1 MLKKTLIAALFAV
14 AFAGSAQAQMKY
26 VSGTDYSTLATPIA
40 DIKAGQIVEFFW
52 YGCGHCYALEPSL
65 QKWLGN
71 GKDASVE
78 FVRVPAY
85 TGNWEGGA
93 RLYYVVRELG
103 MNASEM
109 DQKIFDAVHKE
120 GKRGIIFDKGAAM
133 KFLVENGAKQEDVE
147 KVWKSLA
154 VQQKLNQARS
164 LFEASQLDGV
174 PGFIVDGKY
183 VIGADGDY
191 PRLFD
196 KLNTL
201 VTKNTAN
208 KTEEAKPADAAKAEE
223 AKPADAAKAEEAKS
237 ADATKT
243 EEAKPADAAKAEE
256 AKPADAAKTEE
267 AKPAEEKPAETKPT
281 A

>member
-40 DIKAGQIVEFFW
+40 DIKAGQVVEFFW
-52 YGCGHCYALEPSL
+52 YGCPHCYDLEPSL
-65 QKWLGN
+65 QKWLAD
-71 GKDASVE
+71 GKDAAID
-78 FVRVPAY
+78 FIRVPAF

-103 MNASEM
+103 MNGAEM
-109 DQKIFDAVHKE
+109 DEKIFNAVHKD

-147 KVWKSLA
+147 KAWKSLA
-154 VQQKLNQARS
+154 VQQKLNRARD
-164 LFEASQLDGV
+164 LFEASKLDGV
-174 PGFIVDGKY
+174 PGFVVDGKY
-183 VIGADGDY
+183 VIGADDNY

-201 VTKNTAN
+201 ATKTAAPGEAV
-208 KTEEAKPADAAKAEE
+208 KTEEAKPADAAKPEESKPADAAKAEE
-223 AKPADAAKAEEAKS
+223 AKPADAS
-237 ADATKT
+237 
-243 EEAKPADAAKAEE
+243 KAEE
-256 AKPADAAKTEE
+256 AKPA
-267 AKPAEEKPAETKPT
+267 AEEKPAETKP
-281 A
+281 AA

>member
-40 DIKAGQIVEFFW
+40 DIKAGQVVEFFW
-52 YGCGHCYALEPSL
+52 YGCPHCYDLEPSL
-65 QKWLGN
+65 QKWLAD
-71 GKDASVE
+71 GKDAAID
-78 FVRVPAY
+78 FIRVPAF

-103 MNASEM
+103 MNGAEM
-109 DQKIFDAVHKE
+109 DEKIFNAVHKD

-147 KVWKSLA
+147 KAWKSLA
-154 VQQKLNQARS
+154 VQQKLNRARD
-164 LFEASQLDGV
+164 LFEASKLDGV
-174 PGFIVDGKY
+174 PGFVVDGKY
-183 VIGADGDY
+183 VIGADDNY

-201 VTKNTAN
+201 ATKTAAPGEAV
-208 KTEEAKPADAAKAEE
+208 KTEEAKPADAAKPEESKPADAAKAEE
-223 AKPADAAKAEEAKS
+223 AKPADAAKAEEAK
-237 ADATKT
+237 
-243 EEAKPADAAKAEE
+243 
-256 AKPADAAKTEE
+256 
-267 AKPAEEKPAETKPT
+267 PAEEKPAETKP
-281 A
+281 AA